1 MYHNFLF
8 HSSAD
13 GHLGCFHVLDTV
25 TSAAINIRARVSF
38 SILVSSGYMSSSGI
52 AGSFR
57 ASLIAQPVKSLPAVQ
72 ETRVWFLGWEDPL
85 EKEMTTHSSILAW
98 RIPWTEEPGGL
109 QFMGS
114 QESDMTEWLSMHG
127 SLILSFLGNLH
138 TVIHS
143 GCISLHSHQQCKR
156 VSQSNLEKEE
166 QNWRNQP
173 SWFQTILYS
182 YSNHELWYWHKT
194 KSRPVEQDVKPGDKS
209 THLWE
214 LYLWQRGQN
223 IYNGEKTV
231 SSTSGV
237 GKTGQL
243 CVKEWN

>member
-1 MYHNFLF
+1 MHFSDKGILLEF
-8 HSSAD
+8 SRETGPPGST
-13 GHLGCFHVLDTV
+13 HLEKERERNL
-25 TSAAINIRARVSF
+25 
-38 SILVSSGYMSSSGI
+38 SSGI
-52 AGSFR
+52 GLHDVKGL
-57 ASLIAQPVKSLPAVQ
+57 ASPNSARSASRMQTQ
-72 ETRVWFLGWEDPL
+72 G
-85 EKEMTTHSSILAW
+85 
-98 RIPWTEEPGGL
+98 
-109 QFMGS
+109 
-114 QESDMTEWLSMHG
+114 
-127 SLILSFLGNLH
+127 FLGNLH

-182 YSNHELWYWHKT
+182 YSNHEVWYWHKT

-223 IYNGEKTV
+223 ICNGEKTV